1 MTLLETIHEPRQ
13 LRDLTPEQLATLA
26 AEMREKMIRTVHKTG
41 GHLASSLG
49 AVEITMALHRVM
61 DSPRDRIVW
70 DTGHQAYAHKL
81 LTDRS
86 DRFDSLREV
95 GGIGGF
101 PRRSESEHDVFDGG
115 HAGTG
120 VSIGVG
126 LAAARDVRAATDPA
140 RHQRIAV
147 CVGDAAIGSG
157 LTMEAL
163 NHLGH
168 VRHPLLIVLNDNE
181 MSISPSVGGLSTRL
195 NKMRLSRAYQETKS
209 ATARVLP
216 RIPVVGRPALS
227 ALAWAKEGFKRSW
240 AKVGFFEDI
249 GITYI
254 GVLDGHNLAELE
266 EAFEA
271 AFQLPAPVLVHVK
284 TIKGRGYAPAEL
296 DSMNFHG
303 ASLPPIDLALIDPT
317 EEPIPAESAPQ
328 HKPKTYTQTF
338 VEELVRLAEIDS
350 RICAITAG
358 MPTGTGLQRFADHFP
373 KRFHDVGIAEQH
385 SVALAAGLALAGM
398 RPVVALYS
406 TFTQRAFDQIVHDVC
421 QNDLP
426 VLVALD
432 RSGLVGEDGT
442 SHQGMFMLPA
452 LRALPNLV
460 IGSPKDEQEMRD
472 LVVTALDHAGPI
484 ALLYPRDAGADL
496 ADRAGEILPIGK
508 AEVVRDGGDVLL
520 VGFGPI
526 VQRLLTVAAEL
537 EADGVAAAVIN
548 ARWAKPLD
556 EALIAE
562 HAANKRLVVTAE
574 ESAAMGGFGDGV
586 LDALNRA
593 GVRVPVHKVALG
605 EGFVH
610 HGAVDDLR
618 TQQRIDAT
626 GIAAQVREALGV
638 SSEEPPLEGHGGL
651 AARHRSYAGS
661 ATRPMSP
668 CRSAMHR
675 DGAHRAAW
683 AALQPTEAPNR

>member
-13 LRDLTPEQLATLA
+13 LRELTSEQLEVLA
-26 AEMREKMIRTVHKTG
+26 AELREKMIRTVHKTG

-49 AVEITMALHRVM
+49 VVEITMALHRVM

-81 LTDRS
+81 LTDRWN
-86 DRFDSLREV
+86 RFDTLRAV

-126 LAAARDVRAATDPA
+126 LAAARDLHASSDPA
-140 RHQRIAV
+140 RRQRIAV

-163 NHLGH
+163 NHVGH
-168 VRHPLLIVLNDNE
+168 VKHPLLIVLNDNE

-216 RIPVVGRPALS
+216 RVPVVGRPAFDLLS
-227 ALAWAKEGFKRSW
+227 WAKEGFKRSW
-240 AKVGFFEDI
+240 ARVGFFEDM
-249 GITYI
+249 GVTYI

-271 AFQLPAPVLVHVK
+271 AFQLRGPVLVHVK
-284 TIKGRGYAPAEL
+284 TVKGRGYAPAEL
-296 DSMNFHG
+296 DAMTFHG

-317 EEPIPAESAPQ
+317 EEPLPAESAPQ
-328 HKPKTYTQTF
+328 RKPKTYTQTF
-338 VEELVRLAEIDS
+338 VEELVRLAESDP
-350 RICAITAG
+350 RIAAITAG
-358 MPTGTGLQRFADHFP
+358 MPTGTGLSRFAEHFP
-373 KRFHDVGIAEQH
+373 ARFHDVGIAEQH

-406 TFTQRAFDQIVHDVC
+406 TFSQRAYDQLVHDVC

-426 VLVALD
+426 VLLALD

-442 SHQGMFMLPA
+442 SHQGMFMLPGM
-452 LRALPNLV
+452 RSLPNLA
-460 IGSPKDEQEMRD
+460 IGSPKDEQELRD
-472 LVVTALDHAGPI
+472 LVVTAMEHPAPI
-484 ALLYPRDAGADL
+484 ALLYPRDAGEDL
-496 ADRAGEILPIGK
+496 PDREGQVLPIGRG
-508 AEVVRDGGDVLL
+508 EVVRSGSDVLM

-526 VQRLLTVAAEL
+526 VQRLLVVAAEL
-537 EADGVAAAVIN
+537 ERDGISTAVVN

-556 EALIAE
+556 EGLLAE
-562 HAANKRLVVTAE
+562 HAAGKRLVVTAE

-593 GVRVPVHKVALG
+593 GVRVPLHKVALA

-610 HGAVDDLR
+610 HGAVEDLR
-618 TQQRIDAT
+618 AQQRIDAR
-626 GIAAQVREALGV
+626 GIEAQVREALGV
-638 SSEEPPLEGHGGL
+638 GAKGRRSKVP
-651 AARHRSYAGS
+651 AA
-661 ATRPMSP
+661 
-668 CRSAMHR
+668 
-675 DGAHRAAW
+675 
-683 AALQPTEAPNR
+683 